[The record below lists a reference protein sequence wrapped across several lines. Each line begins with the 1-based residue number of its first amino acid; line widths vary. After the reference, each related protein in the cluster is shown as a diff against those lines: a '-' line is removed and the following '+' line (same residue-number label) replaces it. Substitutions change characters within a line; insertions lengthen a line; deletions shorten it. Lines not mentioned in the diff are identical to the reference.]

1 MSTDCTADDVSRTSQ
16 VVALMRSKLKRPV
29 TAEGDPQAQKKLCF
43 GMRPTPVNWPISER
57 TRFFDEHVLSAIA
70 VGVRQ
75 IVVLGAGYDDRALRF
90 RTSGVMF
97 FELDHPSTQMDKAQR
112 LKSMKADLKG
122 LRLVPTDF
130 RLDDVAAKLA
140 LAGQN
145 ADEATLFICEGLLVY
160 LSQQVGCRLL
170 AGLRSRAAAG
180 SVLAASLA
188 IHRVGLDS
196 KKVALAINAR
206 RRVGETE
213 SWLTIL
219 QAEEYLELFKQAGWI
234 IDCVKEAKQ
243 GAVASYGGRG
253 LVTASPSVD
262 A

>member
-1 MSTDCTADDVSRTSQ
+1 M
-16 VVALMRSKLKRPV
+16 
-29 TAEGDPQAQKKLCF
+29 
-43 GMRPTPVNWPISER
+43 
-57 TRFFDEHVLSAIA
+57 
-70 VGVRQ
+70 
-75 IVVLGAGYDDRALRF
+75 
-90 RTSGVMF
+90 
-97 FELDHPSTQMDKAQR
+97 
-112 LKSMKADLKG
+112 
-122 LRLVPTDF
+122 VPTDF

-170 AGLRSRAAAG
+170 AGLRSRAVAG

-206 RRVGETE
+206 RRAGETE
-213 SWLTIL
+213 PWLTIL

-234 IDCVKEAKQ
+234 IDCVKEATQ
-243 GAVASYGGRG
+243 GTVASYGGRG
-253 LVTASPSVD
+253 LVTANPSVD
-262 A
+262 T